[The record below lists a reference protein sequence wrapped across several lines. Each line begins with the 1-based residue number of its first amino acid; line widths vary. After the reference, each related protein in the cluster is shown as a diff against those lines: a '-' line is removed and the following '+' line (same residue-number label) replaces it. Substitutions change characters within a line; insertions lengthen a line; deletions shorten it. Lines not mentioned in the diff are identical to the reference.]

1 MKSKTVV
8 ESIDW
13 FGREEPDRVAYQS
26 DDARYTFGELKKKS
40 DALANYLVKNVVGN
54 DPIVYLEI

>member
-26 DDARYTFGELKKKS
+26 DDARYTFGELKKKIRCIS
-40 DALANYLVKNVVGN
+40 KLFS
-54 DPIVYLEI
+54 EECSWQ